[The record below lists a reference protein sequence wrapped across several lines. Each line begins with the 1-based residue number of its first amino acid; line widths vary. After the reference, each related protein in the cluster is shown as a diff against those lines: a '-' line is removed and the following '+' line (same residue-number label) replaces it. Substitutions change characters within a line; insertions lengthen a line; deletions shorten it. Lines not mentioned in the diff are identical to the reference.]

1 MTKFTVYVA
10 LMTILIAVAQTVL
23 NLFDYS
29 FIEWMGLALVRG
41 VAVLVL
47 MGLLNR
53 WYPTQVYECHYM
65 PNRLK
70 SAILSL

>member
-10 LMTILIAVAQTVL
+10 LATIMVALAQTVL
-23 NLFDYS
+23 NFFDYS
-29 FIEWMGLALVRG
+29 FMEWAGLAILRG
-41 VAVLVL
+41 TSVVVL

-65 PNRLK
+65 PKRLK